1 MPQKPQNTTFDKA
14 RQHARQTALLQ
25 STLALLE
32 WDQHTKM
39 PAQAAAYRADQI
51 TALATQVHARR
62 TDEQFGQW
70 LAELASQTATETENQ
85 PPTDTAAT
93 VTGLKRQF
101 DRQSKVPPELASA
114 LARSA
119 SEGQT
124 AWVTARQNNDFAAFR
139 PYLQTIVDLKREE
152 AAAVGFQ
159 DHPYDALI
167 DEYEPGMST
176 SQVSSVV
183 KSLSEA
189 LVPLVASIADSSHK
203 PDASILRRDFP
214 IEAQEVFA
222 KEVSA
227 AIGFDYQRGRLD
239 VTAHPFCTEIGP
251 HDCRLTTRYDRSFFN
266 SAFFGTM
273 HEAGHGIYEQG
284 LQTAEYGLPLGSYCS
299 LGIHESQSR
308 LWENLVGRSR
318 SFWEHYFP
326 IAQQYFSQS
335 LSDVKESEFYEAV
348 NCVRPSL
355 IRVEADEATYN
366 LHIAIRFELERDLI
380 SDNLPLADL
389 PAAWNEKYQQ
399 YLGVASETNA
409 DGVLQDVHWSAGL
422 FGYFPT
428 YLLGNLYASQFFEAA
443 ERDLGELQ
451 SGFSEGHFTPL
462 KTWLNQTVHSQG
474 QRFDGPRLGKH
485 VTGKE
490 LSHDQLLAHL
500 KSKYQA
506 IYRL

>member
-1 MPQKPQNTTFDKA
+1 MNQTTTFEKA
-14 RQHARQTALLQ
+14 CQHARQTALLQ

-32 WDQHTKM
+32 WDQHTKL
-39 PAQAAAYRADQI
+39 PPQAAAYRADQI

-62 TDEQFGQW
+62 TDPEFGDW
-70 LAELASQTATETENQ
+70 LGELSAGVAPASDDQTPSDQDATI
-85 PPTDTAAT
+85 A
-93 VTGLKRQF
+93 GLKRHF
-101 DRQSKVPPELASA
+101 DRQSKVPSKLAAA

-124 AWVTARQNNDFAAFR
+124 AWVAARKDNDYAGFM

-152 AAAVGFQ
+152 AAAVGFK
-159 DHPYDALI
+159 DNPYDALI
-167 DEYEPGMST
+167 DEYEPGMTTKRISL
-176 SQVSSVV
+176 VV
-183 KSLSEA
+183 KNLSDA
-189 LVPLVASIADSSHK
+189 LVPLVAKIADSEHK
-203 PDASILRRDFP
+203 PDDSILRRDYP
-214 IEAQEVFA
+214 IEVQEVFA
-222 KEVSA
+222 REVSA
-227 AIGFDYQRGRLD
+227 AIGFDYERGRLD

-251 HDCRLTTRYDRSFFN
+251 NDCRLTTRYDRNFFN

-284 LQTAEYGLPLGSYCS
+284 LLTAEYGLPLGSYCS

-318 SFWEHYFP
+318 SFWKHYFP
-326 IAQQYFSQS
+326 IAQQYFSEA
-335 LSDVKESEFYEAV
+335 LNDVKENDFYEAV

-380 SDNLPLADL
+380 SGDLSLAELPG
-389 PAAWNEKYQQ
+389 AWNEKYQEF
-399 YLGVASETNA
+399 LGVTPPDDT

-443 ERDLGELQ
+443 ERDLGPLQ
-451 SGFSEGHFTPL
+451 KDISEGHFDPL
-462 KTWLNQTVHSQG
+462 KTWLNESVHQQG
-474 QRFDGPRLGKH
+474 QRFDGVRLGARVAGQVLK
-485 VTGKE
+485 
-490 LSHDQLLAHL
+490 HDQLMLHL
-500 KSKYQA
+500 ESKYGE
-506 IYRL
+506 IYNL

>member
-1 MPQKPQNTTFDKA
+1 MNQDTTFEKA
-14 RQHARQTALLQ
+14 CQHARQTALLQ

-39 PAQAAAYRADQI
+39 PPQAAAYRADQI

-62 TDEQFGQW
+62 TDAEFGGW
-70 LAELASQTATETENQ
+70 IEELATATKADDAH
-85 PPTDTAAT
+85 PPTDQAAT
-93 VTGLKRQF
+93 ISGLKRQF
-101 DRQSKVPPELASA
+101 DRQSKVPAKLAAA

-124 AWVTARQNNDFAAFR
+124 AWVAARKDNDYASFK
-139 PYLQTIVDLKREE
+139 PYLQTILDLKREE
-152 AAAVGFQ
+152 AAAVGFK

-176 SQVSSVV
+176 EQISRVV
-183 KSLSEA
+183 KSLSDA
-189 LVPLVASIADSSHK
+189 LVPLVAKIADSNHK
-203 PDASILRRDFP
+203 PDDSILRRDYP

-222 KEVSA
+222 REVST
-227 AIGFDYQRGRLD
+227 AIGFDYQCGRLD

-251 HDCRLTTRYDRSFFN
+251 NDCRLTTRYDRSFFN

-284 LQTAEYGLPLGSYCS
+284 LLTAEYGLPLGSYCS

-318 SFWEHYFP
+318 SFWKHYFP

-335 LSDVKESEFYEAV
+335 LEGVDETEFYESV

-380 SDNLPLADL
+380 SGDLNLADL
-389 PAAWNEKYQQ
+389 PTAWNEKYRD
-399 YLGVASETNA
+399 YLGIIPPTDA

-443 ERDLGELQ
+443 ERDLGDLQ
-451 SGFSEGHFTPL
+451 SDFSKGHFAPL
-462 KTWLNQTVHSQG
+462 KTWLNQNVHQQG
-474 QRFDGPRLGKH
+474 QRFDGLDLGKQI
-485 VTGKE
+485 TGQDLK
-490 LSHDQLLAHL
+490 HDQLIAHL
-500 KSKYQA
+500 ESKYRK
-506 IYRL
+506 IYHL

>member
-1 MPQKPQNTTFDKA
+1 MPEATTFDKA
-14 RQHARQTALLQ
+14 CQHGRQTALLQ

-39 PAQAAAYRADQI
+39 PEQAAAYRADQI

-70 LAELASQTATETENQ
+70 LSELASEPDTANANQ
-85 PPTDTAAT
+85 PPTDQAAT
-93 VTGLKRQF
+93 IAGLKRQF
-101 DRQSKVPPELASA
+101 DRQSKIPAELAAA

-124 AWVTARQNNDFAAFR
+124 AWVTARQNNDFASFL
-139 PYLQTIVDLKREE
+139 PYLQTIVALKREE

-183 KSLSEA
+183 KNLSEA
-189 LVPLVASIADSSHK
+189 LVPLVAAISDSSYK
-203 PDASILRRDFP
+203 PDDSVLRRDFP
-214 IEAQEVFA
+214 VEAQELFA

-239 VTAHPFCTEIGP
+239 VTAHPFCTELGP
-251 HDCRLTTRYDRSFFN
+251 HDCRLTTRYDRHFFN

-284 LQTAEYGLPLGSYCS
+284 LQSAEYGLPLGSYCS

-318 SFWEHYFP
+318 SFWKHYFP
-326 IAQQYFSQS
+326 IAQQHFPQS
-335 LSDVKESEFYEAV
+335 LSDVKETEFYEAI

-380 SDNLPLADL
+380 SDDLPLSDL
-389 PAAWNEKYQQ
+389 PAAWNQKYQQ
-399 YLGVASETNA
+399 YLGVASDTDA

-443 ERDLGELQ
+443 QRDLGDLH
-451 SGFSEGHFTPL
+451 SGFTQGHFDSL
-462 KTWLNQTVHSQG
+462 KTWLNQNIHSQG
-474 QRFDGPRLGKH
+474 QRFDGPALGRH
-485 VTGKE
+485 VTNKK
-490 LSHDQLLAHL
+490 LAHDELLAHL
-500 KSKYQA
+500 QSKYDA

>member
-1 MPQKPQNTTFDKA
+1 MPEATTFDKA
-14 RQHARQTALLQ
+14 CQYARQTALLQ

-39 PAQAAAYRADQI
+39 PQQAAAYRADQI
-51 TALATQVHARR
+51 TALATQVHRRR

-70 LAELASQTATETENQ
+70 LAELASESVAATDNQ
-85 PPTDTAAT
+85 PPSDQAAT
-93 VTGLKRQF
+93 IAGLRRQF
-101 DRQSKVPPELASA
+101 VRQSKVPAELAAA

-124 AWVTARQNNDFAAFR
+124 AWVAARQNNDFASFL
-139 PYLQTIVDLKREE
+139 PY
-152 AAAVGFQ
+152 
-159 DHPYDALI
+159 
-167 DEYEPGMST
+167 EYEPGMST

-183 KSLSEA
+183 KDLSEA
-189 LVPLVASIADSSHK
+189 LVPLVAAIADSSHK
-203 PDASILRRDFP
+203 PNDSILRRDFP
-214 IEAQEVFA
+214 VEAQEVFA

-239 VTAHPFCTEIGP
+239 VTAHPFCTELGP
-251 HDCRLTTRYDRSFFN
+251 HDCRLTTRFDGNFFN
-266 SAFFGTM
+266 SAFFGTL

-284 LQTAEYGLPLGSYCS
+284 LQNTEYGLPLGSYCS

-318 SFWEHYFP
+318 SFWKHYFP
-326 IAQQYFSQS
+326 VAQQYFSQS
-335 LSDVKESEFYEAV
+335 LSEVKETEFYEAI

-380 SDNLPLADL
+380 CDNLPLADL
-389 PAAWNEKYQQ
+389 PVAWNEKYQQ
-399 YLGVASETNA
+399 YLSVVSDSDA

-443 ERDLGELQ
+443 QQSIGELH
-451 SGFSEGHFTPL
+451 SDFTRGHFAPL
-462 KTWLNQTVHSQG
+462 KAWLNDKIHSQG
-474 QRFDGPRLGKH
+474 QRFNGPELGQY
-485 VTGKE
+485 VTNNK
-490 LSHDQLLAHL
+490 LSHDPLLKHL
-500 KSKYQA
+500 KDKYDE

>member
-1 MPQKPQNTTFDKA
+1 MPEVTTLDKA
-14 RQHARQTALLQ
+14 CQHARQTALLQ

-39 PAQAAAYRADQI
+39 PEQAAAYRADQI

-70 LAELASQTATETENQ
+70 LCELASDAAPANDDQT
-85 PPTDTAAT
+85 PTDQAAT
-93 VTGLKRQF
+93 IAGLKRQF
-101 DRQSKVPPELASA
+101 DRQSKVPAKLAAA

-124 AWVTARQNNDFAAFR
+124 AWVTARQNDDFAFFL
-139 PYLQTIVDLKREE
+139 PYLKTIVNLKREE

-183 KSLSEA
+183 KNLSEA
-189 LVPLVASIADSSHK
+189 LVPLVAAIADSPYK
-203 PDASILRRDFP
+203 PDDSILRRDFP
-214 IEAQEVFA
+214 VEVQEVFA

-239 VTAHPFCTEIGP
+239 VTAHPFCTELGP
-251 HDCRLTTRYDRSFFN
+251 HDCRLTTRYDRNFFN
-266 SAFFGTM
+266 SAFFGTL

-284 LQTAEYGLPLGSYCS
+284 LQNAEYGLPLGRYCS

-318 SFWEHYFP
+318 SFWKHYFP

-335 LSDVKESEFYEAV
+335 LEDVNEIEFYEAV

-380 SDNLPLADL
+380 SDNLPLEDL
-389 PAAWNEKYQQ
+389 PAAWNQKYQQ
-399 YLGVASETNA
+399 YLGVASETDAN
-409 DGVLQDVHWSAGL
+409 GVLQDVHWSAGL

-443 ERDLGELQ
+443 QRDLGELH
-451 SGFSEGHFTPL
+451 SGFAKGHFDPL
-462 KTWLNQTVHSQG
+462 KTWLNQNIHSQG
-474 QRFDGPRLGKH
+474 QRFNGPKLGKY
-485 VTGKE
+485 VTNNE
-490 LSHDQLLAHL
+490 LSHNQLLAHL
-500 KSKYQA
+500 KGKYEE

>member
-1 MPQKPQNTTFDKA
+1 MNQATTFEKA
-14 RQHARQTALLQ
+14 CQHARQTALLQ

-32 WDQHTKM
+32 WDQHTKL
-39 PAQAAAYRADQI
+39 PPQAAAYRADQI

-62 TDEQFGQW
+62 TDAGFGDW
-70 LAELASQTATETENQ
+70 LAELSTDATVTQVNDDQ
-85 PPTDTAAT
+85 APTDQAAT
-93 VTGLKRQF
+93 VAGLKRHF
-101 DRQSKVPPELASA
+101 DRQSKVPSKLAAA

-124 AWVTARQNNDFAAFR
+124 AWVAARKDDDFASFM

-152 AAAVGFQ
+152 AAAVGFK

-167 DEYEPGMST
+167 DEYEPGMT
-176 SQVSSVV
+176 TEQISSVV
-183 KSLSEA
+183 KNLSDA
-189 LVPLVASIADSSHK
+189 LVPLVAKIADSKHK
-203 PDASILRRDFP
+203 PDDSILRRDYP
-214 IEAQEVFA
+214 IEVQEVFA
-222 KEVSA
+222 REVSA
-227 AIGFDYQRGRLD
+227 AIGFDYERGRLD

-251 HDCRLTTRYDRSFFN
+251 NDCRLTTRYDRNFFN

-284 LQTAEYGLPLGSYCS
+284 LLTAEYGLPLGSYCS

-318 SFWEHYFP
+318 SFWKHYFP
-326 IAQQYFSQS
+326 IAQQYFSEA
-335 LSDVKESEFYEAV
+335 LGEVKESEFYEAV

-380 SDNLPLADL
+380 SGDLRLADL
-389 PAAWNEKYQQ
+389 PAAWNEKYQES
-399 YLGVASETNA
+399 LGVTPHNDA

-428 YLLGNLYASQFFEAA
+428 YLLGNLYASQFFTAA
-443 ERDLGELQ
+443 EKDIGTLEGDILQ
-451 SGFSEGHFTPL
+451 GHFAPL
-462 KTWLNQTVHSQG
+462 KAWLNQRIHQQG
-474 QRFDGPRLGKH
+474 QRFDGAALGKH
-485 VTGKE
+485 VVGETLKY
-490 LSHDQLLAHL
+490 DQLMVHL
-500 KSKYQA
+500 ESKYGE
-506 IYRL
+506 IYDL

>member
-1 MPQKPQNTTFDKA
+1 MPQATTFDKA
-14 RQHARQTALLQ
+14 CQHARQTALLQ

-39 PAQAAAYRADQI
+39 PEQAAAYRADQI

-62 TDEQFGQW
+62 TDKQFGQW
-70 LAELASQTATETENQ
+70 LAELATETDAATDTQ
-85 PPTDTAAT
+85 PPTDAAAT
-93 VTGLKRQF
+93 LAGLKRQY
-101 DRQSKVPPELASA
+101 DRQSKVPSELAAA

-119 SEGQT
+119 SQGQT
-124 AWVTARQNNDFAAFR
+124 AWVAARQNNDFAAFL

-152 AAAVGFQ
+152 AAAVGFKE
-159 DHPYDALI
+159 HPYDALI

-176 SQVSSVV
+176 AQVSSVV
-183 KSLSEA
+183 KHLSEA
-189 LVPLVASIADSSHK
+189 LVPLVAKIADSSHK

-214 IEAQEVFA
+214 VEAQEVFA

-239 VTAHPFCTEIGP
+239 VTAHPFCTELGP
-251 HDCRLTTRYDRSFFN
+251 NDCRLTTRYDRSFFN

-318 SFWEHYFP
+318 SFWKHYFP

-335 LSDVKESEFYEAV
+335 LGDVKETEFYEAV

-389 PAAWNEKYQQ
+389 PTAWNQKYQQ
-399 YLGVASETNA
+399 YLGVASETDA

-443 ERDLGELQ
+443 QRDLGELQ
-451 SGFSEGHFTPL
+451 SGFSQGHFEPL
-462 KTWLNQTVHSQG
+462 KSWLNHNIHRQG
-474 QRFDGPRLGKH
+474 QRFDGPELGKQ

-490 LSHDQLLAHL
+490 LTHDQLLTHL
-500 KSKYQA
+500 QDKYEE